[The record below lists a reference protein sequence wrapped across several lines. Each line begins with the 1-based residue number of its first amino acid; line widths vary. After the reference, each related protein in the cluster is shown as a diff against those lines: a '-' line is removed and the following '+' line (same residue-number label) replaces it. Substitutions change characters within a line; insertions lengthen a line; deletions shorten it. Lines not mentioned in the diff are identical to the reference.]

1 MNSTIRHIEYDYHAG
16 SATCLIMYKDGSCSV
31 GYAYCHPDDM
41 DVKSNYTGCH
51 IAFVRANINRVTQE
65 RDALKNQ
72 LKSLNDFYCVINQS
86 KHYNADGYEA
96 TMLRRKISQ
105 VQAQLD
111 DTREELAEIKKG
123 LRDYMATKAKF
134 AERYREKQK
143 AKNS

>member
-41 DVKSNYTGCH
+41 DVESNYTGCH

-72 LKSLNDFYCVINQS
+72 LKSLNDFYNVINQS
-86 KHYNADGYEA
+86 KYYNSASYEA
-96 TMLRRKISQ
+96 TMLRRKIAQ
-105 VQAQLD
+105 VQTELD
-111 DTREELAEIKKG
+111 NTKIELEQIKSG
-123 LRDYMATKAKF
+123 LREYIATKAKF